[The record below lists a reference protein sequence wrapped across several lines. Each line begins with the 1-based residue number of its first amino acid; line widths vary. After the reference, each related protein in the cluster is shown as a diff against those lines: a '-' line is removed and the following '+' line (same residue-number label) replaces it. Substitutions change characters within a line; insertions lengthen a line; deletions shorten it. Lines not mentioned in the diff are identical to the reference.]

1 MSEKIN
7 KIIRPRNING
17 VGMGLKAVIISIMI
31 LLFLIPLNMI
41 EDLIWEREGRK
52 QMAEADI
59 STAWGGPAAIGG
71 PVLVVPRIV
80 RERVLGQEGE
90 LLHILESRENVYL
103 LPRRLVLDGNSLSE
117 TKSRGIFHIPVFT
130 LGIEG
135 SGEFALAPLYKN
147 ERPEDLI
154 WEEARLQFSY
164 QGLKGIS
171 DAGTLFWD
179 GKPRDFEPG
188 SGAPSIYDAALS
200 IPVDIGDGDKDN
212 ISRTIAFRFSQ
223 EIRGGLSMDFLPLA
237 QMTTI
242 RLNSDWASPSF
253 RGYYLPGKKELR
265 DDGFS
270 AEWEV
275 HALSRDVPETWC
287 DKDEEVFYTMRESAF
302 GLNFF
307 PPFDSYQK
315 TRRTVDYGI
324 LFLIIPFL
332 TFMMFELI
340 GRIKIHPV
348 QYMLAGCGNILF
360 YLLLLSLSEHTGFA
374 LSYLSAASAVTLML
388 TLYAL
393 SFQGMGFKV
402 FILPAV
408 LAAGYGYLF
417 FVLKSEDY
425 ALLMGSA
432 GLFLALGA
440 TMFMTRKVS
449 WYGEKNTIKGGT
461 DFTTGE

>member
-1 MSEKIN
+1 
-7 KIIRPRNING
+7 
-17 VGMGLKAVIISIMI
+17 MGLKAALISIMV

-41 EDLIWEREGRK
+41 EGLIWEREGRK
-52 QMAEADI
+52 QTAEADI
-59 STAWGGPAAIGG
+59 SGAWGGPAALGG

-80 RERVLGQEGE
+80 REKVLDQEGK
-90 LLHILESRENVYL
+90 LLHVLENRENVYL
-103 LPRRLVLDGNSLSE
+103 LPRRLVLDCRSLSE

-130 LGIEG
+130 MGLEG

-164 QGLKGIS
+164 HGLKGIS
-171 DAGTLFWD
+171 DAGALFWD
-179 GKPRDFEPG
+179 GERIDFEPG
-188 SGAPSIYDAALS
+188 SGAPSFYSAALS
-200 IPVDIGDGDKDN
+200 APVDIGSGERSDIG
-212 ISRTIAFRFSQ
+212 RTLSFRFSQ

-237 QMTTI
+237 QLTTV
-242 RLNSDWASPSF
+242 RLDSDWSAPSF
-253 RGYYLPGKKELR
+253 RGYYLPGKKDLR
-265 DDGFS
+265 EDGFT

-275 HALSRDVPETWC
+275 HALSRDVPESWC
-287 DKDEEVFYTMRESAF
+287 DSDEEVFYAMRESAF
-302 GLNFF
+302 GLNLF

-332 TFMMFELI
+332 TFLMFELI
-340 GRIKIHPV
+340 GRVRIHPV
-348 QYMLAGCGNILF
+348 QYLLAGCGNILF

-374 LSYLSAASAVTLML
+374 LSYLAAASAVTVML

-393 SFQGMGFKV
+393 SFRGMGRKV
-402 FILPAV
+402 LILPAV
-408 LAAGYGYLF
+408 LSAGYGYLF

-440 TMFMTRKVS
+440 TMFLTRKVS
-449 WYGEKNTIKGGT
+449 WYGERE
-461 DFTTGE
+461 TGKEGISD